1 MLTQRLRR
9 SGIFRTVSPRI
20 WGRGEGSAS
29 HRMVLPDLKRKASNT
44 WSAVQETYLSTKNV
58 FETHRVV
65 FTVGTSIASVLT
77 AWAGYTLRQIH
88 QSNIEKRL
96 ESMEQALKK
105 SYSIEHEEIKKI
117 ANSGNVS
124 STAFIATA
132 GTSLIIGYG
141 LGWRGGQWYA
151 NRKFRREQLKLMG
164 QLKPQRWQLLR
175 KSFGNF
181 RRTPASKTATE
192 TPAIANVG
200 SSVLPNK

>member
-29 HRMVLPDLKRKASNT
+29 HPMVLPDLKRKVSNT

-65 FTVGTSIASVLT
+65 FTIGTSIASVLT
-77 AWAGYTLRQIH
+77 AWAGYSLRQIH

-105 SYSIEHEEIKKI
+105 SYSVDHEEIKKI

-124 STAFIATA
+124 SAAFIATA
-132 GTSLIIGYG
+132 GTSLIVGYG

-181 RRTPASKTATE
+181 RRTPASKIAE
-192 TPAIANVG
+192 IPGIANVG
-200 SSVLPNK
+200 SLHPNK